1 MSSSDKKRDDQ
12 SLTEAY
18 EITEV
23 SCRGFYEEKGN
34 ILCSLLEGKKI
45 LEAGCGTGSLFKYLI
60 DKKFDVTG
68 VDYSK
73 TLLDIA
79 REKNL
84 PVKLFSADLRKK
96 ETWKQFESSFDS
108 AISSEVIEHLEDDVL
123 ALEII
128 YYVLKPN
135 GVIVV
140 DTPAFNFL
148 YSGNDKRIGHFRRY
162 TKKSLK
168 EILEK
173 AGFKVEKIRYWNF
186 IGFFGWLFY
195 FKLLKKYYSFLDK
208 KTWMGNFLGKFL
220 KIESKITFPLGLTVL
235 AKARKLEKK

>member
-1 MSSSDKKRDDQ
+1 MSSSDNKRDDE

-18 EITEV
+18 DITEV

-34 ILCSLLEGKKI
+34 MLSSLLEGKKI
-45 LEAGCGTGSLFKYLI
+45 LEAGCGTGSLFKYLT

-79 REKNL
+79 RKKNL

-96 ETWKQFESSFDS
+96 DTWKQFESSFDS
-108 AISSEVIEHLEDDVL
+108 VVSSEVIEHLKDDVL

-148 YSGNDKRIGHFRRY
+148 YSRNDKKIGHYRRY

-173 AGFKVEKIRYWNF
+173 AGFKVEKIRYWNL
-186 IGFFGWLFY
+186 IGFFGWLIY
-195 FKLLKKYYSFLDK
+195 FKLLKNYYSVLNK
-208 KTWMGNFLGKFL
+208 KTWMGNILGKFL
-220 KIESKITFPLGLTVL
+220 KIESKVTFPFGLTVL
-235 AKARKLEKK
+235 AKARKVE